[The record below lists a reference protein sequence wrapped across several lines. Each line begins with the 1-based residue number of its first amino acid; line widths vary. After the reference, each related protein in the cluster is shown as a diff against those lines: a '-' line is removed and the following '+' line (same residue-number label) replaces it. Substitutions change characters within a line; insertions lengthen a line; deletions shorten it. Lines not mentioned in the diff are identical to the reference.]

1 MADMISLAL
10 QMQNGTIE
18 HEKISIAPGDDE
30 YIWYD
35 LIGASYEGANKFLF
49 YLHLTAS
56 GHCALN
62 KPVTFTFDKSL
73 PKKHKNQMLSI
84 SNERFITSV
93 TDDGTLVVYY
103 K

>member
-1 MADMISLAL
+1 MVSLAL
-10 QMQNGTIE
+10 EMQNGTIE
-18 HEKISIAPGDDE
+18 YEEINIAPGDDE

-35 LIGASYEGANKFLF
+35 LIGACYEGANKFLL

-62 KPVTFTFDKSL
+62 KPVKFTFDKSL
-73 PKKHKNQMLSI
+73 PKKHKIQMLSI
-84 SNERFITSV
+84 SNERFITSM
-93 TDDGTLVVYY
+93 TNDGILVVYY